1 MKRTV
6 PIRRCIGCGKREKQ
20 QNLLRFT
27 AGPEGSLRPGAGNGR
42 GAYLHPYR
50 ACIRAF
56 TTARSKFIRSLRRTI
71 SREARE
77 CYATQI
83 ENSLTL

>member
-1 MKRTV
+1 MKRAV
-6 PIRRCIGCGKREKQ
+6 PLRRCIGCGKREKQ

-27 AGPEGSLRPGAGNGR
+27 VDSQGSLCPGSGNGR
-42 GAYLHPYR
+42 GAYLHPQR

-56 TTARSKFIRSLRRTI
+56 TTARSKFIRSLQRTI

-77 CYATQI
+77 HYATQI